1 MRFMQRGRAPPG
13 SAFNIKSKN
22 AKRQAA
28 DAAPTTMEVDDDQAA
43 GTSIH
48 ADDVVMAST
57 LDNDEEAESSP
68 DDAAAIVATPADMY
82 GIEGA
87 IAIGRRSFGGFNG
100 VVAENWF
107 RQQQELFP
115 KTKSSSGGKSRQEDH
130 QMLRQFD
137 QLQRDE
143 RKSNGK
149 TKRNKNGISNG
160 NQKRTKTL
168 EDIIGK
174 ASS

>member
-1 MRFMQRGRAPPG
+1 MRFMHRGRAPPG
-13 SAFNIKSKN
+13 AAFNNKSKN
-22 AKRQAA
+22 AKQQAG
-28 DAAPTTMEVDDDQAA
+28 DSAPRTMEVDDDQA
-43 GTSIH
+43 GTSVH
-48 ADDVVMAST
+48 VDDIVMAST

-115 KTKSSSGGKSRQEDH
+115 KMKSSSGGTSRQEDH
-130 QMLRQFD
+130 KMLRQFD

-149 TKRNKNGISNG
+149 IKRNKNGISNG